1 MKSIWDVIKAPVVTE
16 KAVKAKGDI
25 GVASAGEKQVLTFIV
40 AVNANK
46 YSIKNAVESIFK
58 RKVDAVRIING
69 RGQEVR
75 RGRLV
80 GRKPD
85 YKKAYVTLKKGERL
99 EDYGDVI

>member
-1 MKSIWDVIKAPVVTE
+1 MKTIWDVIKAPVVTE
-16 KAVKAKGDI
+16 KAVKAKGDF
-25 GVASAGEKQVLTFIV
+25 GELAGDKQVLTFIV
-40 AVNANK
+40 AMNANK
-46 YSIKNAVESIFK
+46 HAIKRAVEMIFK

-85 YKKAYVTLKKGERL
+85 YKKAYVTLQKGERL
-99 EDYGDVI
+99 EDYGEVI